1 MVSIDTAGVN
11 HISKL
16 IKLMLQGHDKGL
28 ASQSWFPAFQV
39 KLEFLKL
46 KPVKFPGSQVK
57 LIIHSL
63 KLSTSWEGMYW

>member
-1 MVSIDTAGVN
+1 MESIKMVSIDTAGVN

-39 KLEFLKL
+39 KLEFLK
-46 KPVKFPGSQVK
+46 
-57 LIIHSL
+57 
-63 KLSTSWEGMYW
+63 